1 MPQSKVKFSHGPPEL
16 RSVWVRRALLVLFLI
31 FRVLEN
37 NIHSRCLE
45 ELRTEFDRLVFLKW
59 QTIAKYGQGNEVRE
73 AKETMVRMKGMRS
86 LKEAHRQG

>member
-1 MPQSKVKFSHGPPEL
+1 MAIRGQ
-16 RSVWVRRALLVLFLI
+16 I
-31 FRVLEN
+31 FPRH

-73 AKETMVRMKGMRS
+73 ARNDGRDERNEIAQRSEAKRTDRDDDGPVRN
-86 LKEAHRQG
+86 